1 MTPAP
6 VQVRA
11 LAVVPARLGSQRL
24 PRKMLLDR
32 TGRPLVVHTVQNL
45 LRARSL
51 ARVVVATDSEEI
63 AAAVARAGFEA
74 LSTSIEHASG
84 TDRVFEALEQLGRG
98 HWDVVVNVQGD
109 EPELEVADIDAL
121 VAQFTDP
128 TVRAATL
135 CGRLESP
142 DQARAPQVVK
152 VVRDAR
158 GDALYFSRA
167 AIPFQPS
174 GDGAAYSRSDAPAWT
189 SVVRRHIGVYA
200 LRPEALARFVS
211 LPRGELERIENL
223 EQLRWLEAGERMR
236 VVEAVS
242 TPLGIDTQLDY
253 DAFVERV
260 LRARA
265 ST

>member
-1 MTPAP
+1 MSSAAP
-6 VQVRA
+6 QLRA

-24 PRKMLLDR
+24 PRKMLLER
-32 TGRPLVVHTVQNL
+32 TGRALVVHTVENL
-45 LRARSL
+45 LRARAL
-51 ARVVVATDSEEI
+51 TRVVVATDSEEI

-74 LSTSIEHASG
+74 RLTSLEHASG
-84 TDRVFEALEQLGRG
+84 TDRVFEALEQLGRE

-109 EPELEVADIDAL
+109 EPELECADIDAL
-121 VAQFTDP
+121 VAQFADP
-128 TVRAATL
+128 AVRAATL
-135 CGRLESP
+135 CGRLEAP
-142 DQARAPQVVK
+142 ELAHAPQVVK

-158 GDALYFSRA
+158 GDAMYFSRA
-167 AIPFQPS
+167 AIPFRPA
-174 GDGAAYSRSDAPAWT
+174 GDGAAYSRSDAPDWNR
-189 SVVRRHIGVYA
+189 VVRRHIGVYA

-211 LPRGELERIENL
+211 LPRGVLERVENL

-236 VVEAVS
+236 VVEALS